1 MTLTLGTA
9 QAERGKITYGEYDL
23 VRHPVGGMDKLP
35 VIIAQGASDGPV
47 FWITAGI
54 HGIEHAG
61 IQVIH
66 RLITPELVGSLRGT
80 IVAIPALNP
89 AGLRSLERKAY
100 YDDTDPNRLFPDGR
114 TPKADPD
121 KPEEKPAKEEK
132 APRPALR
139 RRPSGRPY
147 PPA

>member
-9 QAERGKITYGEYDL
+9 QAERGKITYGEFDL

-35 VIIAQGASDGPV
+35 VIIAQGDSAGPV

-66 RLITPELVGSLRGT
+66 KLITPELVKNLRGA
-80 IVAIPALNP
+80 IIAIPALNP
-89 AGLRSLERKAY
+89 AGLRTLQREAY
-100 YDDTDPNRLFPDGR
+100 YHDGDPNRLFPDGR
-114 TPKADPD
+114 EFKADPD
-121 KPEEKPAKEEK
+121 KNP
-132 APRPALR
+132 
-139 RRPSGRPY
+139 PSSL
-147 PPA
+147 